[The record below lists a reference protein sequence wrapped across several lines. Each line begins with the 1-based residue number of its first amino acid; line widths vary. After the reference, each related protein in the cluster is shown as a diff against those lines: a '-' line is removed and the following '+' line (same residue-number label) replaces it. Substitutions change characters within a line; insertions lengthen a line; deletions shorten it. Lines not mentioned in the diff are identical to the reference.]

1 MVHHAMIR
9 GYLKPTPLKP
19 YMTSDDHHS
28 TSITMR
34 KYKDKNHI
42 SHPQEKPQVTSTKG
56 RGEEG
61 QDGHITLGGPAKPG
75 SYIRVCSYF
84 LKSIPDGPSTKPCMP
99 LRYILAQVKDK
110 RFFFGNQDVVL
121 LLVYYFRPLYHQP
134 IPCDCVAVGWYPCSF
149 TMGVRLDF
157 RGRCDTLWFPSS
169 F

>member
-1 MVHHAMIR
+1 MFHHAMIR

-84 LKSIPDGPSTKPCMP
+84 LKSTPDGPSTKPCMP

-110 RFFFGNQDVVL
+110 RFSSEIKTLCFCLSTISGLFTINLYLVIVL
-121 LLVYYFRPLYHQP
+121 LLVGTP
-134 IPCDCVAVGWYPCSF
+134 
-149 TMGVRLDF
+149 VRL
-157 RGRCDTLWFPSS
+157 RWV
-169 F
+169 